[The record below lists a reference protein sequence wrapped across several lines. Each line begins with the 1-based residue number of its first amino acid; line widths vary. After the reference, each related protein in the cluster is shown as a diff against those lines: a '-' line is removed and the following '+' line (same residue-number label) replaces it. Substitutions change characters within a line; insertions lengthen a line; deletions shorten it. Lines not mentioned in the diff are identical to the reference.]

1 MLFRSDDVAVDRA
14 LTGGP
19 VLVGGIG
26 GLLRRAQTGYVRSY
40 AASIL
45 GGSLVVIVAL
55 LVVNFS

>member
-1 MLFRSDDVAVDRA
+1 MRR
-14 LTGGP
+14 GP